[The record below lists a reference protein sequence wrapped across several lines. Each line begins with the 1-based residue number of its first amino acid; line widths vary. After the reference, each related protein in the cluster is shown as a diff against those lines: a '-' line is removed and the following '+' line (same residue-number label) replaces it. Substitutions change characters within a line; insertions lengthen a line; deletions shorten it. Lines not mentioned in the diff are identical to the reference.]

1 MPRYQDDTLQF
12 DVPRDWQDRTI
23 VAFAAPA
30 QPDQDRTSNL
40 VMTRE
45 PLGETENLAS
55 YAERHLLG
63 LSERLDG
70 FELVGRESRPVGDR
84 MAMVARFRSGD
95 EDGGLEQLLYMVEL
109 PRRVVASFTLTAPEE
124 DAEQILPLF
133 ERILSTVRVSGA
145 GRRTDGLP

>member
-30 QPDQDRTSNL
+30 RPGQDRTSNL

-45 PLGETENLAS
+45 QLAETETLAT
-55 YAERHLLG
+55 YVDRHLLG
-63 LSERLDG
+63 LSERLEG
-70 FELVGRESRPVGDR
+70 FEIVERESRQMGDR
-84 MAMVARFRSGD
+84 PAVAVRIRSGD
-95 EDGGLEQLLYMVEL
+95 SDASVEQQMCMVEL
-109 PRRVVASFTLTAPEE
+109 PRRVVASFTLTAPDE
-124 DAEQILPLF
+124 DADQMLPLF

-145 GRRTDGLP
+145 GRSAGGSS